1 MQTPVVT
8 ISFEATPVQ
17 AAAALA
23 STLSDHVDEIA
34 RARAEW
40 LLAAALPVFAFLRE
54 RDVKV
59 FSAMDFK
66 EFIRLENLIS
76 LTEDDVAVPDELI
89 AELQDYLEALPGYT
103 KTLGLKQ
110 RQTPG
115 NSHSEVSV
123 LVRRIFRAADYR
135 IS

>member
-8 ISFEATPVQ
+8 ISFEATPAQ

-40 LLAAALPVFAFLRE
+40 LLATALPVFAFLRE
-54 RDVKV
+54 KDVKV

-110 RQTPG
+110 GQTPR